1 MQQAAAWWGCTSRP
15 LLYPVCH
22 LPLQPCNPRSSIAP
36 LHFLPPSLHQDTYL
50 PIMWVEIASQA
61 TQKQLR
67 QVAPLLWARAAQH
80 FLLTHA
86 RLAAASFA
94 AVAAFCLSL
103 AAVLWSSSEEGI
115 ATSGAAG
122 GCGGRGSSD
131 DANGA
136 LDAAERAEQRE
147 PLLPRSYPV
156 AAEEDGRPAGEESQ
170 ANGGVDNEPEQQQQ
184 QQAQGPGLVGA
195 LLQRLRSSP
204 AAPQAPP
211 AADAMPAAA

>member
-1 MQQAAAWWGCTSRP
+1 
-15 LLYPVCH
+15 
-22 LPLQPCNPRSSIAP
+22 
-36 LHFLPPSLHQDTYL
+36 
-50 PIMWVEIASQA
+50 MWVEIASQA

-86 RLAAASFA
+86 RVAAASFA

-103 AAVLWSSSEEGI
+103 AAVLWSG
-115 ATSGAAG
+115 SGAEVWTAGVAG
-122 GCGGRGSSD
+122 GSGNRGGSG

-170 ANGGVDNEPEQQQQ
+170 ANGGLDNEPEQQQQ

-211 AADAMPAAA
+211 AAETPPVAA